1 MSEKTDCAANGGY
14 HQWLSSLYTGLEYG
28 AHDSAGLVR
37 HVDIA
42 LSYLS
47 FWIIVNFTDKT
58 RQHKQILIDSRE
70 HVQSTRA
77 FTIHPTYKTLPI
89 VPIVT
94 RFIQFQQVCLQE
106 AFSSESDPREVQ
118 GLHIG
123 IAQIFLKLAGLS
135 LIHKK

>member
-14 HQWLSSLYTGLEYG
+14 QWLSSLYTGLEYG

-58 RQHKQILIDSRE
+58 RQHK
-70 HVQSTRA
+70 
-77 FTIHPTYKTLPI
+77 
-89 VPIVT
+89 
-94 RFIQFQQVCLQE
+94 
-106 AFSSESDPREVQ
+106 
-118 GLHIG
+118 
-123 IAQIFLKLAGLS
+123 
-135 LIHKK
+135 